1 MGMIGPIG
9 FTAPWLLLGLLALP
23 LLWLLLR
30 AVPPAPI
37 RRRFPGV
44 ALLLGLKDAEVEAAR
59 TPWWL
64 LLLRLLALA
73 AAIIGFAGPVLNPQ
87 QAQTGTGPLLIV
99 SDASWASARNW
110 PRQIT
115 RMERALNAAE
125 QSGRRVALISLSD
138 PPAQAAEFTDAQSLL
153 QSLPGL
159 APEPWQPAAF
169 DAAKLP
175 EGRFDTL
182 WLSDGLARPMR
193 SELLSALQARG
204 QVTVWQSNLP
214 VLALGPAGI
223 EDGALVVPA
232 LASAPPPSPR
242 EVAAIGR
249 DPAGVERTLAHMPI
263 AFDGKTEAEVRFD
276 LPPELRNRI
285 TRLAITGVRS
295 AGAVS
300 LTDDAVKRRKV
311 AILSGTRD
319 REGLQLLSPTH
330 YLHEALAPTA
340 DLIDGTLSDVIKADP
355 DVIILADM
363 ADLPEQTALQD
374 WVDKGGLLIRFAGP
388 RMANA
393 DLARDT
399 LLPVRLRAGGRSIGG
414 TMSWGAP
421 RKIAPFPEDS
431 PFAGLSIPDDVT
443 VKAQVMAE
451 PSPDLTD
458 HTIASLED
466 GTPLV
471 TRARV
476 GKGSVVLFHVS
487 ANAEWSSLPLS
498 VLFPQ
503 MLERLA
509 VSARSNAPEVAD
521 LAGQTWVAQK
531 LLDGFGQLRD
541 AGDVAGVAGADLA
554 KAEPGPAIRPGV
566 YAADDRSVALNALP
580 RGTQQLTPARWP
592 ASVPVEGAFEAREM
606 PLKGWLLGAGLLALL
621 LDILAT
627 LALSGKLWGPRAGR
641 AGAALIAGL
650 ALLTLAPHPAQAQM
664 SVARASEAASNV
676 VLAAMPTGDAEIDK
690 ISMEGLT
697 GLSNVLRQR
706 TTVEPSAPMMVDL
719 ANDDLAVYTF
729 IYWPITADQPA
740 PSPLEYA
747 KLNRYLR
754 GGGMILFDTRD
765 ADIAGF
771 GEATPAGKRLQSLAA
786 PLDIPPLAP
795 IPPDHVLTRTFY
807 LLQDFPGRY
816 DGTIWVEAPPA
827 DAERADG
834 MPFRNLNDGVTPVV
848 IGGNAWAEAWA
859 VDANGRPLFP
869 VGRGRT
875 GERQREIAN
884 RFGVNLIMHVLTGNY
899 KSDQVHVPALLER
912 LGQ

>member
-1 MGMIGPIG
+1 MWMLGPIG
-9 FTAPWLLLGLLALP
+9 FTAPWLLLGLIALP
-23 LLWLLLR
+23 IIWLILR

-44 ALLLGLKDAEVEAAR
+44 ALLLGLKDEEVEAAR

-64 LLLRLLALA
+64 LALRLLALA
-73 AAIIGFAGPVLNPQ
+73 AAIIGFAGPILNPQ
-87 QAQTGTGPLLIV
+87 RAVPGQGPLLIV
-99 SDASWASARNW
+99 VDGSWASARNW
-110 PRQIT
+110 PRRIE
-115 RMERALNAAE
+115 RMTSALEDAQQAGRAAA
-125 QSGRRVALISLSD
+125 VISLAD
-138 PPAQAAEFTDAQSLL
+138 PPPAPVSFSDAGAAL

-159 APEPWQPAAF
+159 KPEPWAPQPF
-169 DAAKLP
+169 DTANLP
-175 EGRFDTL
+175 EGGFETL
-182 WLSDGLARPMR
+182 WLSDGLARGDRDP
-193 SELLSALQARG
+193 LLQALESHG
-204 QVTVWQSNLP
+204 PVKVWQPQLP
-214 VLALGPAGI
+214 VLALGAARI

-232 LASAPPPSPR
+232 YASAPPPSPR

-249 DPAGVERTLAHMPI
+249 DPAGIERELARQPLDF
-263 AFDGKTEAEVRFD
+263 AGKTEAELHFD

-285 TRLAITGVRS
+285 ARIEITGTRS

-311 AILSGTRD
+311 AILSGARD
-319 REGLQLLSPTH
+319 REGLELLSPTH
-330 YLHEALAPTA
+330 YLHQALAPTA
-340 DLIDGTLSDVIKADP
+340 DLIEGTLADVLTADP

-363 ADLPEQTALQD
+363 ADLPEQGKLKA
-374 WVDKGGLLIRFAGP
+374 WVEKGGLLVRFAGP

-393 DLARDT
+393 NLDADT
-399 LLPVRLRAGGRSIGG
+399 LLPVQLRAGGRSLGG
-414 TMSWGAP
+414 TMSWGDP
-421 RKIAPFPEDS
+421 RALAPFPENS
-431 PFAGLSIPDDVT
+431 PFAGLQVPDDVT

-451 PSPDLTD
+451 PAPDLSD
-458 HTIASLED
+458 HTIAALTD

-471 TRARV
+471 TRAKM
-476 GKGSVVLFHVS
+476 GQGAVVLFHVT

-498 VLFPQ
+498 LLFPQ

-509 VSARSNAPEVAD
+509 VSAHPAAPEEAD
-521 LAGQTWVAQK
+521 LAGQTWVPQK
-531 LLDGFGQLRD
+531 LLDGFGRLQD
-541 AGDVAGVAGADLA
+541 AGDAPGVPGEELA
-554 KAEPGPAIRPGV
+554 KAVPGPKLRPGI
-566 YAADDRSVALNALP
+566 YTADDRSVALNALP
-580 RGTQQLTPARWP
+580 RDAMLAPATWP
-592 ASVPVEGAFEAREM
+592 ASVPVEGMEEQREM
-606 PLKGWLLGAGLLALL
+606 PLKGWLLGAALAALL

-627 LALSGKLWGPRAGR
+627 LGLSGKLWGPRAMKAAAMIG
-641 AGAALIAGL
+641 ALILAGL
-650 ALLTLAPHPAQAQM
+650 TPPQ
-664 SVARASEAASNV
+664 ARAEMSEARAIEAASNV
-676 VLAAMPTGDAEIDK
+676 VLAAMPTGDAEIDR

-697 GLSNVLRQR
+697 GLSQVLNRR

-719 ANDDLAVYTF
+719 ENDDLAVYTF
-729 IYWPITADQPA
+729 IYWPITEGQPA
-740 PSPLEYA
+740 PSPMEYA

-765 ADIAGF
+765 ADIASF
-771 GEATPAGKRLQSLAA
+771 GQATPAGKRLQALAA

-795 IPPDHVLTRTFY
+795 IPADHVLTRTFY

-827 DAERADG
+827 DAERAEG

-848 IGGNAWAEAWA
+848 IGGNDWAEAWA
-859 VDANGRPLFP
+859 VDDRGRPMFP
-869 VGRGRT
+869 VGRGSA